1 MKQASLDAGMLQSLP
16 GHWKSIFQNFSVFW
30 RKLLT
35 FAAMRTRIELT
46 GWRKKEKTMLTM
58 AKRAATSH
66 VGKHRETITVSPK
79 LLEAIDAYI
88 ESLRPEPSRTAVWQ
102 VAMEDFL
109 AAHGFW
115 EQEKDDD

>member
-1 MKQASLDAGMLQSLP
+1 MLQSLP
-16 GHWKSIFQNFSVFW
+16 GHWKPTFQKFSVFW

-35 FAAMRTRIELT
+35 FAAMRARIELT
-46 GWRKKEKTMLTM
+46 GKRKKEKTMLTM
-58 AKRAATSH
+58 AKRAASSH

-88 ESLRPEPSRTAVWQ
+88 ESLRPEPSRTAVWT

-115 EQEKDDD
+115 PPEGKDDD

>member
-35 FAAMRTRIELT
+35 FAAMRTRIELP
-46 GWRKKEKTMLTM
+46 GKRKKGKTMLTM